1 MGREWGPSEE
11 VTGSGWV
18 LHQKK
23 PGQQLRNTGA
33 RMSMIRDAK
42 DLEDCV
48 VGLGPRHHRQAQTTV
63 IERPCIHKP
72 MSKEF

>member
-18 LHQKK
+18 LNQKK
-23 PGQQLRNTGA
+23 PGQQSRNTGA
-33 RMSMIRDAK
+33 RMSTIRDTK
-42 DLEDCV
+42 GLEDCV
-48 VGLGPRHHRQAQTTV
+48 VGPQQHRQAQATM